1 MGTVVA
7 SAASNAGEVSMTVS
21 AVETVRSLVF
31 MVASCCYVL
40 RSHYELNKMPKR
52 KAEQWIRCFIVI

>member
-1 MGTVVA
+1 
-7 SAASNAGEVSMTVS
+7 MTVS

-52 KAEQWIRCFIVI
+52 KTEQWIRCFIVI